1 MKRDTRR
8 RQQRER
14 IYLFIKVALLIILIC
29 SIKNINTRLDKIE
42 KMLKEIGFTEVREV
56 SAATNIKEKTD
67 YSEEI
72 NYIETIEVT
81 NVGKPMDR
89 TAKEVLQKLKEL
101 GGANPTI
108 LEIYQN
114 HSLYPDDLLAALANN
129 PEMADFVAG
138 YLNRTDY
145 GTSGLTSLE
154 KEQEHPLFLQWDPRW
169 GYESYGTESNIGLA
183 GCGPTCLS
191 MVLYYLTGDE
201 TLTPDKVAKYSMD
214 NGYYMQG
221 TGTAWAL
228 MEDVPKLYNIKVS
241 SLSKSAANMKAVLDN
256 NSIIICSMG
265 KGDFTA
271 SGHFIVIYGY
281 DKNGFLVNDPNCVAR
296 SRRNWTYSEI
306 EKQIKKIWV
315 YTKA

>member
-1 MKRDTRR
+1 MKRDIRR

-14 IYLFIKVALLIILIC
+14 INLFIKIALVIILIC
-29 SIKNINTRLDKIE
+29 SIKNINTRLDKIQKTLE
-42 KMLKEIGFTEVREV
+42 QMGFPTAREV
-56 SAATNIKEKTD
+56 GAATNIKEDAD
-67 YSEEI
+67 YGEEI
-72 NYIETIEVT
+72 NYIETIDVV
-81 NVGKPMDR
+81 NVEKPVDR
-89 TAKEVLQKLKEL
+89 SAKEVLQKLKEL
-101 GGANPTI
+101 GATNQSVM
-108 LEIYQN
+108 EIYQN

-138 YLNRTDY
+138 YLKKDEY
-145 GTSGLTSLE
+145 HAGGLTASE

-191 MVLYYLTGDE
+191 MVLFYLTGDE
-201 TLTPDKVAKYSMD
+201 TLTPDKIAKYSMD

-228 MEDVPKLYNIKVS
+228 LEDVPKRYNIKVS
-241 SLSKSAANMKAVLDN
+241 SLSKSADNMKAVLDN

-271 SGHFIVIYGY
+271 FGHFIVIYGY
-281 DKNGFLVNDPNCVAR
+281 DKDGFKVNDPNCIAR

-315 YTKA
+315 YTNA

>member
-14 IYLFIKVALLIILIC
+14 IYLFIKIALVVILIC

-145 GTSGLTSLE
+145 ATSGLTSLE

-191 MVLYYLTGDE
+191 MVLFYLTGDE
-201 TLTPDKVAKYSMD
+201 TLTPDKIAKYSMD

-228 MEDVPKLYNIKVS
+228 MEDVPKRYDIKVS

-271 SGHFIVIYGY
+271 FGHFIVIYGY
-281 DKNGFLVNDPNCVAR
+281 DENGFFVNDPNCIAR